1 MFYSFTVI
9 ARLQIVWFLAGWF
22 RLIWLFEENWPRSV
36 SLKFTSWRWVNQLSF
51 CAAFLTHQGWDWVR
65 QYSPCAQLWLGE
77 SFLQFYRIPAGCHN
91 HRVHFTYLLYTRL
104 HTCTFWVIPNQGVLK
119 MLNFVGPAKHLKL

>member
-91 HRVHFTYLLYTRL
+91 HRVHFTFTCCTLGYILAHFEWFPTRGFWKCLTLL
-104 HTCTFWVIPNQGVLK
+104 VLQ
-119 MLNFVGPAKHLKL
+119 NI